1 MMKTYEIARVGADML
16 IDPKRCILQ
25 CEQQLSARLEEA
37 AAQCLRASRRDPVLL
52 LSGPSGAGKTTTAHK
67 LAQSMTRMG
76 RSGQVLS
83 DEIGLPVYGTDRI
96 LPCGAT
102 SAWFADGVSI

>member
-1 MMKTYEIARVGADML
+1 MKTYEIARVGADML

-52 LSGPSGAGKTTTAHK
+52 LSGPSGAGKTTATPMSRTRVLLYQSPEQSVEQM
-67 LAQSMTRMG
+67 LALQAERNSAIRFF
-76 RSGQVLS
+76 V
-83 DEIGLPVYGTDRI
+83 IGEK
-96 LPCGAT
+96 
-102 SAWFADGVSI
+102 